1 MNAKKFLSL
10 IIRDVII
17 RMLYCSI
24 RFVWRLISANR
35 YTSNIDAFGTK
46 ARLFWEYF
54 WTRIDLESHAT
65 HESMSLF
72 ATKVYARSL
81 FTS

>member
-24 RFVWRLISANR
+24 RFVWRLTSANR

-46 ARLFWEYF
+46 ARLFLGAF
-54 WTRIDLESHAT
+54 LDLS
-65 HESMSLF
+65 
-72 ATKVYARSL
+72 
-81 FTS
+81 

>member
-24 RFVWRLISANR
+24 RFVWRLTSANR
-35 YTSNIDAFGTK
+35 YTSNIDAFGT
-46 ARLFWEYF
+46 
-54 WTRIDLESHAT
+54 
-65 HESMSLF
+65 
-72 ATKVYARSL
+72 
-81 FTS
+81 